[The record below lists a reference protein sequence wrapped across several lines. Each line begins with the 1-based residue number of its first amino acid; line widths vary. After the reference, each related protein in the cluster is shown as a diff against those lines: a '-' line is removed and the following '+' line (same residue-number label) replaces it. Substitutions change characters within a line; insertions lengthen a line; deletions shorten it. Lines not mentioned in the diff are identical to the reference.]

1 MNPFTRL
8 WNSSLSIIFVFE
20 IEIFSKTRLL
30 HFTFHH
36 EEILTRVINDRTE
49 IDIKI
54 EFVFDLIILMNC
66 MAQLFS
72 LNPINLISN
81 SRLILN
87 SFLTLFLANF
97 IRFKISFD
105 DAFPLLIK
113 KFA

>member
-1 MNPFTRL
+1 MNPFTRS

-30 HFTFHH
+30 HFTLHH
-36 EEILTRVINDRTE
+36 EETFTSVTNDSTE
-49 IDIKI
+49 IDINI

-87 SFLTLFLANF
+87 SFLTFSLANL
-97 IRFKISFD
+97 IRSNISFD